1 MVKKYKIVLIAFF
14 ILSIISG
21 CGYEPLAGKKD
32 KNFSIER
39 FEISGDK
46 RLGRIL
52 SNNINTSSGKSNQL
66 YLNIK
71 SKKSR
76 KISNKS
82 TTGKILEYTI
92 DISFEINAI
101 NILNKKTVYSKI
113 HSKKVSYKASDLYF
127 DTLSNEKKLI
137 NNATKNIANQI
148 LMEINLIYSN

>member
-14 ILSIISG
+14 MLGIISG

-46 RLGRIL
+46 RRGRIL

-82 TTGKILEYTI
+82 TTGKILEYTNQGKEVVVAGCI
-92 DISFEINAI
+92 ARLLASP
-101 NILNKKTVYSKI
+101 IL
-113 HSKKVSYKASDLYF
+113 
-127 DTLSNEKKLI
+127 
-137 NNATKNIANQI
+137 AT
-148 LMEINLIYSN
+148 